1 MTEVVAPY
9 KQNWIGL
16 ISVTV
21 IVLAAIVTNF
31 PELLENP
38 SISFPDLDAGE
49 PIEQVPDSLRM
60 EGYSIEAI
68 ETRVEFFALK
78 VRRPLSR

>member
-1 MTEVVAPY
+1 MSKEKLMTEVVAPY

-49 PIEQVPDSLRM
+49 PIPMMSTLKRAVIEQL
-60 EGYSIEAI
+60 EE
-68 ETRVEFFALK
+68 
-78 VRRPLSR
+78 